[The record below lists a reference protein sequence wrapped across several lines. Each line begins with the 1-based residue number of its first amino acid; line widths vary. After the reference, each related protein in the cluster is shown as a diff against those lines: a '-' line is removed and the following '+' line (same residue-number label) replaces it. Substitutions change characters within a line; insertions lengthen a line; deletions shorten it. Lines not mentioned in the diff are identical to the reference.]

1 MKTHFQNHVVS
12 KAKNGFALVVTLSL
26 MILLTVIA
34 VGLLSL
40 SSISLRVSRAS
51 TDDATARSNARM
63 ALMLALGD
71 LQKYAGLDTR
81 VTARADILDETNPPV
96 VGVWKSWEGTNH
108 ESTGRPVSPGDY
120 KKTKDG
126 KFLGWLTSGNPAAVP
141 SSGSPPSTLK
151 TGDSVTLL
159 GAASVGDGADPSN
172 VQIHLSP
179 SHINVNNRR
188 GAFAWWVSGE
198 NQKARLP
205 KPYQPDEDKAAR
217 WAISQKS
224 HLAVD
229 PKPFGMERLLDDP
242 TPADLAI
249 TLKQSDLIVAGS
261 AK

>member
-1 MKTHFQNHVVS
+1 
-12 KAKNGFALVVTLSL
+12 
-26 MILLTVIA
+26 
-34 VGLLSL
+34 
-40 SSISLRVSRAS
+40 
-51 TDDATARSNARM
+51 
-63 ALMLALGD
+63 
-71 LQKYAGLDTR
+71 
-81 VTARADILDETNPPV
+81 
-96 VGVWKSWEGTNH
+96 
-108 ESTGRPVSPGDY
+108 
-120 KKTKDG
+120 
-126 KFLGWLTSGNPAAVP
+126 
-141 SSGSPPSTLK
+141 LK

-261 AK
+261 AKKPSREFYHDLSTNSTGLLTNTATGGWRKDLSLLTENWNLLPNDGLPFFRVKPGEDILYNRPTTTNPTPSKSMLYPWASYREVSGIKMALFRQGATSSWQHLQNHMTAYKNISQINEPGAELSDPAAYSH